1 MHFLTTSEQFWVFCV
16 LANGYQR
23 FKNFELEQLSIPQK
37 MLLENPDWRVKEHYM
52 EFKLKK
58 IEKRVIRYMYYYVH
72 ATPHKTNRISGLKS
86 QILKPL
92 LLA

>member
-1 MHFLTTSEQFWVFCV
+1 MFRV
-16 LANGYQR
+16 LGVYNFDQQ
-23 FKNFELEQLSIPQK
+23 FKNFELEQLVIPQK

-58 IEKRVIRYMYYYVH
+58 IEKRVIRYMYWYVH
-72 ATPHKTNRISGLKS
+72 ATPHKTHRISGLKS